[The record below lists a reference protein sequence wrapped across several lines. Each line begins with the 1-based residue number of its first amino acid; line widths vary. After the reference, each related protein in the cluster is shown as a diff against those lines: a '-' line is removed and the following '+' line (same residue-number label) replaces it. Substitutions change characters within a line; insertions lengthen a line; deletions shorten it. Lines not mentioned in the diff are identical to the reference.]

1 MKVKNRPFTQN
12 DPPLFSRMPDRL
24 ALSYCVFPQIFMMI
38 CPSPTNGN
46 LESHWWDS
54 LIDLGG
60 SSPTCGTA
68 DRLR

>member
-1 MKVKNRPFTQN
+1 MKAENWPFTQI

-46 LESHWWDS
+46 LEFHWWNS
-54 LIDLGG
+54 LIDLGIRVLLVG
-60 SSPTCGTA
+60 LA